1 MDIQKLSGEQLAEI
15 LNQEYQKL
23 MQSQTNIM
31 VIQKELENRKKPVEK
46 VEVPL
51 ASKE

>member
-1 MDIQKLSGEQLAEI
+1 MVQSMTDLQLAEI

-31 VIQKELENRKKPVEK
+31 VIQKELENRKKPVEATK
-46 VEVPL
+46 VEP
-51 ASKE
+51 KE

>member
-1 MDIQKLSGEQLAEI
+1 MVQQMTDLQLADI
-15 LNQEYQKL
+15 LNSEYQKL

-46 VEVPL
+46 VAP
-51 ASKE
+51 KETDVK

>member
-1 MDIQKLSGEQLAEI
+1 MVQQMSDLQLAEI

-46 VEVPL
+46 VEAP
-51 ASKE
+51 KEDVK